1 MKTKKMLKK
10 VLISVI
16 GISIATSTLLFGN
29 VNAAVEKKTVKTVLA
44 SDNFDRTDGNLG
56 DHWIH
61 SEMWGNPYQTWNI
74 KDNSLA
80 FINDLTLS
88 QGGYKGKYGST
99 TFSTATP
106 IDVSN
111 LPDKYDLNINYKV
124 KSAYLNT
131 GGQTFKMFLSTNE
144 KAQNAQENTAATV
157 LTLNGTNWTDNVKG
171 FYYTNTGAGVSL
183 YNGDAGYNDS
193 LWYTVRTV
201 AHIERGTN
209 ATFDIAIYDS
219 TGSTKLAEQRNIST
233 NSQAGS
239 VQEPTYLVFNRQ
251 MTTDMSAADYV
262 DDLDI
267 FVSKDVY
274 VSDKNI
280 FEDNFDRTDGS
291 LGGNWIHSEMWGNPY
306 QTWNIKDNSLAF
318 INDLT
323 LSQGGYKGKYGSTT
337 FSTATPIDVSNLP
350 DKYDLNINYKV
361 KSAYLNTGG
370 QTFKMFLSTNEK
382 AQNAQENTAATV
394 LTLNGTNWTDNVK
407 GFYYTNTGAGV
418 SLYNGDAGYNDS
430 LWYTVRT
437 VAHIERGTNATFDI
451 AIYDSTGS
459 TKLAEQRN
467 ISTNSQAGSVQ
478 EPTYLVFN
486 RQMTTDMSAADY
498 VDDLKISA
506 EWETDINSVTSVK
519 TINLDN
525 SETPLTSSVSN
536 AFGKIK
542 VGFKNDV
549 TTDTPNITL
558 YCGDD
563 VVTTTKTVSGS
574 DVIVELSEFLKNNE
588 YTLSIDLGLENPI
601 TYKFTPA
608 ISNNVVVGDFG
619 WYKNDEKITN
629 LSQLSDGENDLTLK
643 VRIFNPSGDN
653 KKSVSIGYGAY
664 NEKYLKAVF
673 FKDGEPILTDIGGT
687 VAELPVKIT
696 KGMFDRVSGFALDGF
711 ETLKP
716 YTAQSE
722 LK

>member
-1 MKTKKMLKK
+1 MKTKKMKTKKMLKK

-44 SDNFDRTDGNLG
+44 SDDFSSALDNNWKLSDCWGVNNPWDVKDGCLHVQQNYQGYWGNASRSFNNMTNLSDSYDLNINFKIKGNYVDSGRNGVKIILGTNPALREGTTADDTAATLLTLNGTNWSENVKGFYYTNSGAGVPLYNGDAGFDDTKFYCIKAVAHINKGNYATFDIAVYDETGTNKLAEQKNISTSSEAGSVEEPTCITFFKYSNTTTNSEYFIDDLDVFVSKDVYVSDKNIFEDNFDRTDGSLG
-56 DHWIH
+56 SNWIH

-88 QGGYKGKYGST
+88 QGGYNGKFGST

-131 GGQTFKMFLSTNE
+131 DGQTFKMFLSTNE

-157 LTLNGTNWTDNVKG
+157 LTLNGTNWTENVKG
-171 FYYTNTGAGVSL
+171 FYYTNTGAGLPL

-209 ATFDIAIYDS
+209 ATFNIAIYDS
-219 TGSTKLAEQRNIST
+219 TGN
-233 NSQAGS
+233 
-239 VQEPTYLVFNRQ
+239 
-251 MTTDMSAADYV
+251 
-262 DDLDI
+262 
-267 FVSKDVY
+267 
-274 VSDKNI
+274 
-280 FEDNFDRTDGS
+280 
-291 LGGNWIHSEMWGNPY
+291 
-306 QTWNIKDNSLAF
+306 
-318 INDLT
+318 
-323 LSQGGYKGKYGSTT
+323 
-337 FSTATPIDVSNLP
+337 
-350 DKYDLNINYKV
+350 
-361 KSAYLNTGG
+361 
-370 QTFKMFLSTNEK
+370 
-382 AQNAQENTAATV
+382 
-394 LTLNGTNWTDNVK
+394 
-407 GFYYTNTGAGV
+407 
-418 SLYNGDAGYNDS
+418 
-430 LWYTVRT
+430 
-437 VAHIERGTNATFDI
+437 
-451 AIYDSTGS
+451 

-563 VVTTTKTVSGS
+563 VVTTTKTVLGS

-687 VAELPVKIT
+687 VAELSVKIT

>member
-131 GGQTFKMFLSTNE
+131 EGQTFKMFLSTNQT
-144 KAQNAQENTAATV
+144 AQNAQESTAATV
-157 LTLNGTNWTDNVKG
+157 LTLNGTNWTENVKG
-171 FYYTNTGAGVSL
+171 FYYTNTGAGLPL

-219 TGSTKLAEQRNIST
+219 TGSTKLAEKRNIST

-280 FEDNFDRTDGS
+280 FEDNFDRTDGN
-291 LGGNWIHSEMWGNPY
+291 LGDHWIHSEMWGNPY

-361 KSAYLNTGG
+361 KSAYLNTEG
-370 QTFKMFLSTNEK
+370 QTFKMFLSTNQT
-382 AQNAQENTAATV
+382 AQNAQESTAATV
-394 LTLNGTNWTDNVK
+394 LTLNGTNWTENVK
-407 GFYYTNTGAGV
+407 GFYYTNTGAGLP
-418 SLYNGDAGYNDS
+418 LYNGDAGYNDS

-459 TKLAEQRN
+459 TKLAEKRN

-486 RQMTTDMSAADY
+486 RQMTTDMSAVDY

-563 VVTTTKTVSGS
+563 VVTTTKTVLGS

>member
-1 MKTKKMLKK
+1 MKTKKMKTKKMLKK

-29 VNAAVEKKTVKTVLA
+29 VNAAVEKKTIKTVLA
-44 SDNFDRTDGNLG
+44 SDDFSSALDNNWKLSDCWGVNNLWDVKDGCLHVQQNYPGYWGNASRSFNNMTNLSDSYDLNINFKIKGNYVDSSQNGVKIILGTNPALREGTTTDDTAATLLTLNGTNFSENVKGFYYTNSGAGVPLYNGDAGFDDKKFYCIKAVAHINKGNYATFDIAVYDETGTNKLAEQKNISTSSYAGSVQEPTCITFFKYSNTTTNSEYFIDDLDVFVSKEVYVSSKNIFEDNFDRTDGNLG
-56 DHWIH
+56 GNWIH
-61 SEMWGNPYQTWNI
+61 TDKYGNPYQTWNI

-88 QGGYKGKYGST
+88 QGGYKGKYDST

-131 GGQTFKMFLSTNE
+131 EAQTFKMFLSTNE
-144 KAQNAQENTAATV
+144 KARVAEENTTATV
-157 LTLNGTNWTDNVKG
+157 LTLNGTNWTENVKG
-171 FYYTNTGAGVSL
+171 FYYTNTGAGLPL

-201 AHIERGTN
+201 AHIEKGTN

-219 TGSTKLAEQRNIST
+219 TGSTKLAEQKNIST

-251 MTTDMSAADYV
+251 MTA
-262 DDLDI
+262 
-267 FVSKDVY
+267 
-274 VSDKNI
+274 
-280 FEDNFDRTDGS
+280 
-291 LGGNWIHSEMWGNPY
+291 
-306 QTWNIKDNSLAF
+306 
-318 INDLT
+318 
-323 LSQGGYKGKYGSTT
+323 
-337 FSTATPIDVSNLP
+337 
-350 DKYDLNINYKV
+350 
-361 KSAYLNTGG
+361 
-370 QTFKMFLSTNEK
+370 
-382 AQNAQENTAATV
+382 
-394 LTLNGTNWTDNVK
+394 
-407 GFYYTNTGAGV
+407 
-418 SLYNGDAGYNDS
+418 
-430 LWYTVRT
+430 
-437 VAHIERGTNATFDI
+437 
-451 AIYDSTGS
+451 
-459 TKLAEQRN
+459 
-467 ISTNSQAGSVQ
+467 
-478 EPTYLVFN
+478 
-486 RQMTTDMSAADY
+486 DMSAADY

>member
-1 MKTKKMLKK
+1 MKTKKMKTKKMLKK

-16 GISIATSTLLFGN
+16 GISIATSSLLFGN
-29 VNAAVEKKTVKTVLA
+29 VNAAVEKKTIKTVLA
-44 SDNFDRTDGNLG
+44 SDDFSSALDNNWKLSDCWGVNNLWDVKDGCLHVQQNYRDYWGNASRSFNNMTNLSDSYDLNINFKIKGNYVDSGQNGVKIILGTNPALQGGKTADDTAATLLTLNGTNWAENVKGFYYTNSGAGVPLYNGAAGFDDKKFYCIKAVAHINKGNYATFDIAVYDETGTNKLAEQKNISTSSQAGSVEEPTCITFFKYSSTETNSEYFIDDLDVFVSKDVYVSDKNIFEDNFDRTDGNLG
-56 DHWIH
+56 GNWIH
-61 SEMWGNPYQTWNI
+61 SDMWGNPYQTWDI

-88 QGGYKGKYGST
+88 QGGYKGKFDST
-99 TFSTATP
+99 KFSTATP

-144 KAQNAQENTAATV
+144 KARDAEENTAATV
-157 LTLNGTNWTDNVKG
+157 LTLNGTNWIENVNG
-171 FYYTNTGAGVSL
+171 FYYTNTGGGLPL

-201 AHIERGTN
+201 AHIEKGTN

-219 TGSTKLAEQRNIST
+219 TGITKLAE
-233 NSQAGS
+233 
-239 VQEPTYLVFNRQ
+239 
-251 MTTDMSAADYV
+251 
-262 DDLDI
+262 
-267 FVSKDVY
+267 K
-274 VSDKNI
+274 
-280 FEDNFDRTDGS
+280 
-291 LGGNWIHSEMWGNPY
+291 
-306 QTWNIKDNSLAF
+306 
-318 INDLT
+318 
-323 LSQGGYKGKYGSTT
+323 
-337 FSTATPIDVSNLP
+337 
-350 DKYDLNINYKV
+350 
-361 KSAYLNTGG
+361 
-370 QTFKMFLSTNEK
+370 
-382 AQNAQENTAATV
+382 
-394 LTLNGTNWTDNVK
+394 
-407 GFYYTNTGAGV
+407 
-418 SLYNGDAGYNDS
+418 
-430 LWYTVRT
+430 
-437 VAHIERGTNATFDI
+437 
-451 AIYDSTGS
+451 
-459 TKLAEQRN
+459 RN

-563 VVTTTKTVSGS
+563 VVTTTKTVLGS

>member
-131 GGQTFKMFLSTNE
+131 EGQTFKMFLSTNQT
-144 KAQNAQENTAATV
+144 AQNAQESTAATV
-157 LTLNGTNWTDNVKG
+157 LTLNGTNWTENVKG
-171 FYYTNTGAGVSL
+171 FYYTNTGAGLPL

-201 AHIERGTN
+201 AHIEKGTN

-233 NSQAGS
+233 SSDAGS

-280 FEDNFDRTDGS
+280 FEDNFDRTDGN
-291 LGGNWIHSEMWGNPY
+291 LGDHWIHSEMWGNPY

-337 FSTATPIDVSNLP
+337 FSTSTPIDVSNLP

-361 KSAYLNTGG
+361 KSAYLNTEG
-370 QTFKMFLSTNEK
+370 QTFKMFLSTNQT
-382 AQNAQENTAATV
+382 AQNAQESTAATV
-394 LTLNGTNWTDNVK
+394 LTLNGTNWTENVK
-407 GFYYTNTGAGV
+407 GFYYTNTGAGLP
-418 SLYNGDAGYNDS
+418 LYNGDAGYNDS

-437 VAHIERGTNATFDI
+437 VAHIEKGTNATFDI
-451 AIYDSTGS
+451 AIYDSTGI
-459 TKLAEQRN
+459 TKLAEKRN

-563 VVTTTKTVSGS
+563 VVTTTKTVLGS

>member
-131 GGQTFKMFLSTNE
+131 EGQTFKMFLSTNQT
-144 KAQNAQENTAATV
+144 AQNAQESTAATV
-157 LTLNGTNWTDNVKG
+157 LTLNGTNWTENVKG
-171 FYYTNTGAGVSL
+171 FYYTNTGAGLPL

-219 TGSTKLAEQRNIST
+219 TGSTKLAEQKNIST

-280 FEDNFDRTDGS
+280 FEDNFDRTDGN
-291 LGGNWIHSEMWGNPY
+291 LGDHWIHSEMWGNPY

-361 KSAYLNTGG
+361 KSAYLNTEG
-370 QTFKMFLSTNEK
+370 QTFKMFLSTNQT
-382 AQNAQENTAATV
+382 AQNAQESTAATV
-394 LTLNGTNWTDNVK
+394 LTLNGTNWTENVK
-407 GFYYTNTGAGV
+407 GFYYTNTGAGLP
-418 SLYNGDAGYNDS
+418 LYNGDAGYNDS

-459 TKLAEQRN
+459 TKLAEQKN

-486 RQMTTDMSAADY
+486 RQMTTDMYAADY

-558 YCGDD
+558 YCGDN

>member
-131 GGQTFKMFLSTNE
+131 EGQTFKMFLSTNQT
-144 KAQNAQENTAATV
+144 AQNAQESTAATV
-157 LTLNGTNWTDNVKG
+157 LTLNGTNWTENVKG
-171 FYYTNTGAGVSL
+171 FYYTNTGAGLPL

-219 TGSTKLAEQRNIST
+219 TGSTKLAEQKNIST

-251 MTTDMSAADYV
+251 MTTDMYAADYV

-280 FEDNFDRTDGS
+280 FEDNFDRTDGN
-291 LGGNWIHSEMWGNPY
+291 LGDHWIHSEMWGNPY

-361 KSAYLNTGG
+361 KSAYLNTEG
-370 QTFKMFLSTNEK
+370 QTFKMFLSTNQT
-382 AQNAQENTAATV
+382 AQNAQESTAATV
-394 LTLNGTNWTDNVK
+394 LTLNGTNWTENVK
-407 GFYYTNTGAGV
+407 GFYYTNTGAGLP
-418 SLYNGDAGYNDS
+418 LYNGDAGYNDS

-459 TKLAEQRN
+459 TKLAEQKN

-486 RQMTTDMSAADY
+486 RQMTTDMYAADY

-558 YCGDD
+558 YCGDN